1 MKFTIGRDRL
11 LKALQLATG
20 VVERRQTLPVLA
32 NLLVKANETGVAL
45 IGTDLEVEMVA
56 HTDVEVEQPGEV
68 TIPARKLADIWRALP
83 DGADVAVSVEADRA
97 TVRSGRSRFALA
109 TLPATDFP
117 KIEGGAADVV
127 VSVAQTDLRALL
139 DEVGFA
145 MAQQDVRYFL
155 NGMLFEVAEDHLR
168 TVATDGHRLAMCTKQ
183 CTLESPIAAR
193 RQAIVPRKAVLELSR
208 LLDEED
214 DTIRIQ
220 LGSNHLRVTKGAYT
234 LTTKLVDGQFPDYDK
249 VVPKDASRTLIGD
262 RDTLRQGFQR
272 ASILSNEKYR
282 GVRLTIAAEQLTIQA
297 NNPEQ
302 EEAEETVPVEF
313 NGSDLEIGFNVSY
326 LLDVLGVMDSEQV
339 KLSLSDANSSA
350 LLEAGNSD
358 DALYVVMPMRL

>member
-1 MKFTIGRDRL
+1 MKFTIARDRL

-32 NLLVKANETGVAL
+32 NLLIRADENGVAL
-45 IGTDLEVEMVA
+45 TGTDLEVEMVA
-56 HTDVEVEQPGEV
+56 HTNVDVEQPGEI

-83 DGADVAVSVEADRA
+83 DGADVSVSAEGDRS
-97 TVRSGRSRFALA
+97 TIKSGRSRFTLA
-109 TLPATDFP
+109 TLPANDFP
-117 KIEGGAADVV
+117 QIEGGETDVV
-127 VSVAQTDLRALL
+127 VSVAQADLRALI
-139 DEVGFA
+139 DQVGFA
-145 MAQQDVRYFL
+145 MAQQDVRYFRS
-155 NGMLFEVAEDHLR
+155 GMLFEVTEEHLR
-168 TVATDGHRLAMCTKQ
+168 TVATDGHRLAMCTKG
-183 CTLESPIAAR
+183 CTLETPITVR

-214 DTIRIQ
+214 EAIRIQ
-220 LGSNHLRVTKGAYT
+220 LGSNHLRVTKGPFT

-262 RDTLRQGFQR
+262 RDSLRQGFQR

-282 GVRLTIAAEQLTIQA
+282 GVRLAIAADQLTIQA

-302 EEAEETVPVEF
+302 EEAEEVVAVEF
-313 NGSDLEIGFNVSY
+313 SGSDLEIGFNVSY
-326 LLDVLGVMDSEQV
+326 LLDVLGVMAADGV
-339 KLSLSDANSSA
+339 KLSVSDANSSA
-350 LLEAGNSD
+350 LLESSRSD